1 MAAVPPVPGPEPLRL
16 PHGSVRGTIAIF
28 VTATYALLLLRG
40 GLVPAV
46 VVNAVVVVIAFYFG
60 THTATSKPA
69 VPPGQPVPRPPRLVR
84 ALLLIGFAG
93 LTLWF
98 FSQHQSVGD
107 IPPQLVAVLEVLA
120 GYILGL
126 TASWLVHRR
135 AHISSARTRLAT
147 AFRDIVA
154 AGGLGLTPYI
164 FFFFFTTRASLF
176 SSRTEGAPF
185 PGVTFY
191 FRSRLIGPRKTAA
204 GLPRA

>member
-1 MAAVPPVPGPEPLRL
+1 MAAVPSVPGPEPLRL

-154 AGGLGLTPYI
+154 AGALGLTAYI
-164 FFFFFTTRASLF
+164 CYSFLTTGTSIFA
-176 SSRTEGAPF
+176 SRTEDALSLV
-185 PGVTFY
+185 VTFY
-191 FRSRLIGPRKTAA
+191 FGSRVIGH
-204 GLPRA
+204 

>member
-1 MAAVPPVPGPEPLRL
+1 MAAVPPVPGPEPFRL
-16 PHGSVRGTIAIF
+16 PHVSVRGTIATF
-28 VTATYALLLLRG
+28 VTATYGYLLLVGRS
-40 GLVPAV
+40 VPAV

-135 AHISSARTRLAT
+135 AHISSARPRLAT

-154 AGGLGLTPYI
+154 AGALGLHAHNFY
-164 FFFFFTTRASLF
+164 FLFSNRASIF
-176 SSRTEGAPF
+176 SSATEEALSLV
-185 PGVTFY
+185 VTFY
-191 FRSRLIGPRKTAA
+191 LRSLLIRH
-204 GLPRA
+204 R

>member
-28 VTATYALLLLRG
+28 VTATYGYRLLQG
-40 GLVPAV
+40 KLVPAV
-46 VVNAVVVVIAFYFG
+46 VLNAVVVVIAFYFG

-98 FSQHQSVGD
+98 LSQHMSTSDV
-107 IPPQLVAVLEVLA
+107 PPQLVAVLEVLA
-120 GYILGL
+120 GYVLGL

-154 AGGLGLTPYI
+154 AGGLGLDPELL
-164 FFFFFTTRASLF
+164 FFLFLDRA
-176 SSRTEGAPF
+176 R
-185 PGVTFY
+185 
-191 FRSRLIGPRKTAA
+191 
-204 GLPRA
+204 